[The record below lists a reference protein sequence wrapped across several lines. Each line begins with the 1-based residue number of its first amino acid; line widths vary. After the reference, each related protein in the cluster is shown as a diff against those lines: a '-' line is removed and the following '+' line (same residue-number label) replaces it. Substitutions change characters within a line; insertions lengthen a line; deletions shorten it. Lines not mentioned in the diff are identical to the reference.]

1 MTQQQA
7 RIISND
13 ELAVLVK
20 VMRDARK
27 WTQEQLA
34 EISSLNIRTIQRVEN
49 GASASFD
56 TRRALARSFEAN
68 DIDCFNKVHIFPTQ
82 EEIETAVQK
91 AKIEYL
97 TLDAK
102 ELNTG
107 RLVGD
112 LAEWCQSDMST
123 CDFELPFEVEHAYAE
138 FLDCF
143 RDFRDCAEL
152 YSSVEKLTIHNSF
165 DSYLNVIESNG
176 FCIKYAKRT
185 TILKANQS
193 KETDLPLNLVYISIF
208 SKKQAPNQFFVTR
221 KIKFQF

>member
-34 EISSLNIRTIQRVEN
+34 EISNLNIRTIQRVEN
-49 GASASFD
+49 GVSASFD
-56 TRRALARSFEAN
+56 TRRALARSFEAS
-68 DIDCFNKVHIFPTQ
+68 DIDCFNKAHIFATQ
-82 EEIETAVQK
+82 EEIETAFHK
-91 AKIEYL
+91 AKTEYL

-107 RLVGD
+107 RLAGD
-112 LAEWCQSDMST
+112 LAEWSRSDMST

-138 FLDCF
+138 FLDFF
-143 RDFRDCAEL
+143 RDFRDCAEF
-152 YSSVEKLTIHNSF
+152 YSQVEKLSVYKSF
-165 DSYLNVIESNG
+165 DGFLNVIDSKG
-176 FCIKYAKRT
+176 FCIKYAKREV
-185 TILKANQS
+185 ILKANQS
-193 KETDLPLNLVYISIF
+193 DQKDLPLDIIYLSIF
-208 SKKQAPNQFFVTR
+208 PKKQAPDQFSVTR
-221 KIKFQF
+221 KIQFKL